1 MTAPGSMPIPVH
13 VALPREFKS
22 TWRPRHRDEP
32 ETFFG
37 SRIEWDRYG
46 LEPRWL
52 DEESSDCAAA
62 LDPSVFHNHGA
73 HEFRRFL
80 DGARRRGEVAL
91 VIATMGRADVES
103 SRSVFSRHDA
113 SVDVTMDLETVVA
126 GRRLPAGAQPS
137 LADEA
142 TGPERDLGLRLLD
155 RSADD
160 PWWAMELTSTT
171 MYPGAG
177 GPPVTHQPEGTLLP
191 ILVDGLGDPVVAV
204 WVSPDADQRVY
215 LVPDRTDGNVLL
227 DWLVRQA
234 LPEYAPDALRRARS
248 PHFIDPALQTTAET
262 AAHQKLADLEATYK
276 SARARLEDEFEA
288 AKSVAQPIRYG
299 LLYSSGRDLENA
311 VAAVLQAAGF
321 TTLNLDDELGAG
333 KSADLLATYGTE
345 RRMVE
350 VKSAAG
356 NAPERLVGA
365 LERHLTTWPSL
376 RPHEPVGGGVLV
388 VNHQHRKDPHDRSP
402 QVYERREFVDSLKV
416 LVISSRNLFTWWA
429 ADDWTAIREA
439 VLGTTPAALPSHLA
453 SEGRTTSG
461 RRWSSWG
468 RRGR

>member
-1 MTAPGSMPIPVH
+1 MLIPVH

-22 TWRPRHRDEP
+22 TWRPHHRDEP

-37 SRIEWDRYG
+37 SRIEWDRHG

-62 LDPSVFHNHGA
+62 LDPSVFRNHRA
-73 HEFRRFL
+73 AEFRRFL
-80 DGARRRGEVAL
+80 DGAHRRGEVAL

-103 SRSVFSRHDA
+103 SRSVFSGHDA
-113 SVDVTMDLETVVA
+113 SVEVTPEVETFVA
-126 GRRLPAGAQPS
+126 GRRLPAGARPR

-142 TGPERDLGLRLLD
+142 TGPERDLGLRLLE

-160 PWWAMELTSTT
+160 PWWGMELTGRT
-171 MYPGAG
+171 MSPGAG
-177 GPPVTHQPEGTLLP
+177 GPPVTHQPTGTLLP

-204 WVSPDADQRVY
+204 WVSPEADQRVY

-227 DWLVRQA
+227 DWLVRQC
-234 LPEYAPDALRRARS
+234 LPAYAPGVLRRARS
-248 PHFIDPALQTTAET
+248 PHFIDPALQTAAET
-262 AAHQKLADLEATYK
+262 AARQALADLEVNYK
-276 SARARLEDEFEA
+276 AERARLTDQLDT

-299 LLYSSGRDLENA
+299 LLYSTGRELENT

-321 TTLNLDDELGAG
+321 ATVNLDDELGAG
-333 KSADLLATYGTE
+333 KSADLLATYGPE
-345 RRMVE
+345 SRMVE

-376 RPHEPVGGGVLV
+376 RPNEPVGGGVLV
-388 VNHQHRKDPHDRSP
+388 VNHQHRTDPNDRSA

-416 LVISSRNLFTWWA
+416 VVISSRDLFTWWA
-429 ADDWTAIREA
+429 TGDWTAIREA
-439 VLGTTPAALPSHLA
+439 VLGTTSTAMSSRPAAGS
-453 SEGRTTSG
+453 RTTSG
-461 RRWSSWG
+461 GRWWHWG
-468 RRGR
+468 RRNR